1 MTQIKNKLSSI
12 LAGAGAA
19 ALALMFRVQDAAA
32 QAVTPGGQAGFAID
46 PLEANVP
53 IVDDT
58 AVRDNLSNFNVW
70 VNSLFTIFVG
80 VALAYFVW
88 RVIQYALAKGPD
100 AKEEARGAMIGG
112 VVALLVIVG
121 IWGIIAFLSSTLGIG
136 IGGTGV
142 RPAI

>member
-1 MTQIKNKLSSI
+1 MTQINKKFSSMV
-12 LAGAGAA
+12 AGASAA
-19 ALALMFRVQDAAA
+19 ALALLLKAQDAMA
-32 QAVTPGGQAGFAID
+32 QVVTPGGQAGFAID

-70 VNSLFTIFVG
+70 VNSIFTILTG
-80 VALAYFVW
+80 VALAYFIF
-88 RVIQYALAKGPD
+88 RVIQFALAKGPD

-112 VVALLVIVG
+112 LIALLVILGVFG
-121 IWGIIAFLSSTLGIG
+121 ILALASATLGIG
-136 IGGTGV
+136 LGCTGV